1 VAEVRRKKRQLQAVD
16 ASIAKGHEFKVLKD
30 TGKG

>member
-16 ASIAKGHEFKVLKD
+16 ANTAKGHEFKVLKD